1 MVRCIFESLAL
12 KYRNVIDVLN
22 SKFVKE
28 PIEVLHIIGGGSK
41 NALLNQIT
49 ANATKLRVLAGPS
62 EATTIGNVMIQARA
76 AGIVDTKEDMRRLI
90 ADSITTEE
98 YLPQDADLWD
108 AAYEK
113 FKKIISK

>member
-12 KYRNVIDVLN
+12 KYRNVIYTLN
-22 SKFVKE
+22 AKFVKE

-62 EATTIGNVMIQARA
+62 EATTIGNVMIKARA
-76 AGIVDTKEDMRRLI
+76 AGIVSTKEDMRLKMQELYGPNRSYKNDVH
-90 ADSITTEE
+90 AT
-98 YLPQDADLWD
+98 W
-108 AAYEK
+108 
-113 FKKIISK
+113 